1 MTLLPRFYRH
11 LLGALGLALIGCLPL
26 AHAISAQAAELE
38 GTPVPI
44 ESADTGAADAIAPA
58 SSAAAPDAQPAPI
71 AAPAPIASP
80 AHEPP
85 DHHRHGD
92 WEREFEMGLKHA
104 FGEGHDDEANYKG
117 AFELAML
124 IPILAVIFIF
134 GGPIFLVALLIVQ
147 RYRARAVRQ
156 QSINS
161 NIDKLLA
168 AGRDIPVELLRGD
181 EPKGADDNSNRSKGI
196 RNICLGA
203 GWAIFLTILAGID
216 IGAIGFIWIA
226 LGISQVLIWYL
237 NQPKAG
243 QPLAPQVE
251 QQD

>member
-1 MTLLPRFYRH
+1 MTLLPRVSRH
-11 LLGALGLALIGCLPL
+11 LLGALGLAFIGCLPL
-26 AHAISAQAAELE
+26 AYGISPQAAELE
-38 GTPVPI
+38 GTSVPI
-44 ESADTGAADAIAPA
+44 ESTDTGVAHSTTSA
-58 SSAAAPDAQPAPI
+58 SSVNVPDAPPAPI
-71 AAPAPIASP
+71 TAVPPVASP
-80 AHEPP
+80 TPEPF

-104 FGEGHDDEANYKG
+104 FGDGHGDEADYKD
-117 AFELAML
+117 AFELAIL
-124 IPILAVIFIF
+124 VPIFAVIFIF

-226 LGISQVLIWYL
+226 LGISQVLIWHL

>member
-1 MTLLPRFYRH
+1 MTLFPRFSRH
-11 LLGALGLALIGCLPL
+11 LVGALGLAFIGCLPL
-26 AHAISAQAAELE
+26 AYAISAQAAELE

-44 ESADTGAADAIAPA
+44 ESTDTVVTDSIAPA
-58 SSAAAPDAQPAPI
+58 SNTRAPGEPSAPIEPSVPSVPPAP
-71 AAPAPIASP
+71 
-80 AHEPP
+80 EKP

-92 WEREFEMGLKHA
+92 WEREFEMGLKQA
-104 FGEGHDDEANYKG
+104 FGDGHDNEANYKG

-124 IPILAVIFIF
+124 IPILAVTFIF
-134 GGPIFLVALLIVQ
+134 GGPIFLICFLIAK
-147 RYRARAVRQ
+147 RYNYRQLRQ
-156 QSINS
+156 QSINT

-168 AGRDIPVELLRGD
+168 SGRDIPVELLRGD
-181 EPKGADDNSNRSKGI
+181 EPKGADDNSSRSKGI
-196 RNICLGA
+196 RNVCLGA

-226 LGISQVLIWYL
+226 LGISQLLIWYL

>member
-1 MTLLPRFYRH
+1 MTLLPRFSRH
-11 LLGALGLALIGCLPL
+11 LLGALGLAFIGCLPL

-38 GTPVPI
+38 GTLVPI

-58 SSAAAPDAQPAPI
+58 SSAGAPDAQPAPI
-71 AAPAPIASP
+71 APP

-134 GGPIFLVALLIVQ
+134 GGPIFLICFLIAK
-147 RYRARAVRQ
+147 RYNYRQLRQ
-156 QSINS
+156 QSINT
-161 NIDKLLA
+161 NIDKMLA

-181 EPKGADDNSNRSKGI
+181 EPKGADDNSSRSKGI